1 MPFTGLGITEH
12 NNKFTDR
19 NTKKRPAEDEIEKPK
34 KKRDAL
40 AGLSRKEKRR
50 KMAAMED
57 AEDREEG
64 TNTKIAASIRSAK
77 KAARPTKMSVI
88 APERPKG
95 VTPKKKKKGGK
106 SQFEQ
111 EIGRPRPEGHKKRQ
125 AAAAAAKGSPKKGG
139 KGGKKRF

>member
-1 MPFTGLGITEH
+1 MSLRQGLGITEH
-12 NNKFTDR
+12 NSKFNDR
-19 NTKKRPAEDEIEKPK
+19 KSKKRPAEEEVEKPK
-34 KKRDAL
+34 KRRDAL

-64 TNTKIAASIRSAK
+64 TSTKIAASIRSAK

-95 VTPKKKKKGGK
+95 MTPKKKKKGGSK
-106 SQFEQ
+106 FEQ
-111 EIGRPRPEGHKKRQ
+111 EIGRPRPEGGKKK
-125 AAAAAAKGSPKKGG
+125 AAQGSPKKGG
-139 KGGKKRF
+139 WGGKGGKRF